1 MNLLYDVLRYFSK
14 FPDREAVM
22 RMFNKGK
29 SNYPAYEELLRD
41 IQNTVEGEH
50 SLFPEITD
58 FIFDVTE
65 ETVIKKID
73 SISGIFLFVDYGDI
87 RTEELLPIK
96 VRQNVF
102 TLALT
107 IAKRVNERDF
117 DNIERLII
125 ADEMYVLLQRII
137 EVMRKDTNPF
147 MKRVTFPLSSTPAI
161 SRSVFQ
167 SVGWTVKFDLKNIV

>member
-1 MNLLYDVLRYFSK
+1 MNLLYDVLRYYSK
-14 FPDREAVM
+14 FPDREAVI

-29 SNYPAYEELLRD
+29 SNYPAYEKLLQD
-41 IQNTVEGEH
+41 IQDTVEGEH

-73 SISGIFLFVDYGDI
+73 SIGGIFLFVDYGDI
-87 RTEELLPIK
+87 RTEELLPVK

-107 IAKRVNERDF
+107 IAKRVNERDY

-125 ADEMYVLLQRII
+125 ADEMYVLLQRIVD
-137 EVMRKDTNPF
+137 VMRKDSDPF
-147 MKRVTFPLSSTPAI
+147 MRWISFPTTSTPAI
-161 SRSVFQ
+161 ARSIFQ
-167 SVGWTVKFDLKNIV
+167 AVGWTMKFDVIGI

>member
-1 MNLLYDVLRYFSK
+1 M
-14 FPDREAVM
+14 
-22 RMFNKGK
+22 
-29 SNYPAYEELLRD
+29 
-41 IQNTVEGEH
+41 EGEH

-73 SISGIFLFVDYGDI
+73 SIGGIFLFVDYGDI
-87 RTEELLPIK
+87 RTEELLPVK

-125 ADEMYVLLQRII
+125 ADEMHVLLQR
-137 EVMRKDTNPF
+137 VVDMMRKDSDPF
-147 MKRVTFPLSSTPAI
+147 MKRVTFPFSSTPAI
-161 SRSVFQ
+161 ARSVFQ
-167 SVGWTVKFDLKNIV
+167 SVGWTVKFDLKNIS

>member
-1 MNLLYDVLRYFSK
+1 MNLLYDVLEYFAR
-14 FPDREAVM
+14 FPERDAVI

-29 SNYPAYEELLRD
+29 SNYPVYGKLLD
-41 IQNTVEGEH
+41 KIQNAPKEEH
-50 SLFPEITD
+50 SLFPEIED

-73 SISGIFLFVDYGDI
+73 SIGGIFLFVDYGDI
-87 RTEELLPIK
+87 RTEELFPVK

-137 EVMRKDTNPF
+137 EIMRKDTNPF

-161 SRSVFQ
+161 SRSVLQ
-167 SVGWTVKFDLKNIV
+167 SVGWTVKFDLRNIS

>member
-1 MNLLYDVLRYFSK
+1 MNLLYDVLEYFVR
-14 FPDREAVM
+14 FPERDAVI

-29 SNYPAYEELLRD
+29 SNYSVYGELLSK
-41 IQNTVEGEH
+41 IQNAPVGEH
-50 SLFPEITD
+50 SLFPEIQD

-65 ETVIKKID
+65 ESVIKKID
-73 SISGIFLFVDYGDI
+73 SIGGIFLFVDYGDI
-87 RTEELLPIK
+87 RTEELFPVK

-125 ADEMYVLLQRII
+125 ADEMYALLQRVI
-137 EVMRKDTNPF
+137 EVMRKDSDPF
-147 MKRVTFPLSSTPAI
+147 TKRIAFPYTLTPAI
-161 SRSVFQ
+161 ARTIFQ
-167 SVGWTVKFDLKNIV
+167 SVGWTVKFDVKEI